1 MKEENKGTVIVNN
14 LNKKED
20 EADVPL
26 DEFEILEGPDSSE
39 EELSEDEP
47 DKGDFDAVNQGDE
60 KEIANVLDDE
70 EIKNPEN
77 DLELDDSL
85 SVSDD
90 PKPKFVSNTDIIRI
104 IFSRKTLYHVLVL
117 FAFFASIF

>member
-26 DEFEILEGPDSSE
+26 DEFEILEVPDSSE
-39 EELSEDEP
+39 ENLSEDEP

-60 KEIANVLDDE
+60 KEIANDLDDE
-70 EIKNPEN
+70 EIKN
-77 DLELDDSL
+77 
-85 SVSDD
+85 
-90 PKPKFVSNTDIIRI
+90 
-104 IFSRKTLYHVLVL
+104 
-117 FAFFASIF
+117 

>member
-20 EADVPL
+20 EADAPL
-26 DEFEILEGPDSSE
+26 DEFEILAGPDSSE

-47 DKGDFDAVNQGDE
+47 DKGDFDDVNQGEE
-60 KEIANVLDDE
+60 KEIANDLDDE
-70 EIKNPEN
+70 EIKNSEN

-104 IFSRKTLYHVLVL
+104 IFSRKTL
-117 FAFFASIF
+117 